1 MTHIL
6 FIILMSIF
14 FILLFPLFLKLKRN
28 KRLAKKIII
37 TPSYKPLLE
46 EQKSNPDIST
56 ESWDLHK
63 IRLEKFRRSQYKG
76 LTFFISSENRIYYIS
91 EEGDEVYC

>member
-1 MTHIL
+1 
-6 FIILMSIF
+6 MSIF

-28 KRLAKKIII
+28 KRLAKKKII
-37 TPSYKPLLE
+37 TSFYKPFLE

-56 ESWDLHK
+56 ENWDLHK

-76 LTFFISSENRIYYIS
+76 LTFFLSSENRIYYIS